1 MRIGNIEVK
10 RLVWISLVGV
20 VGVVGAIGGWW
31 AWTQGKPTV
40 QAMTV
45 QPQPPFVRLAGVGTG
60 LADQVL
66 RERADFFD
74 PTPLFF
80 PTEWNYG
87 QRPLRESLRRQPGQV
102 FGSFEPVFSYPE
114 QNMKTYG
121 IEITPAPEKLS
132 DILVQGNEA
141 PFAGIG
147 QIDRPKPALQERGGF
162 VEVRRFSS
170 DEPVISQ
177 ALGSIGLPR
186 LDYAPLEFL
195 VVVSRAGVVGEP
207 VLTSGSGWEEVDTFF
222 RTYLVKTAR
231 LGERLSPGRYRVL
244 VGP

>member
-1 MRIGNIEVK
+1 MRIGNLEVK
-10 RLVWISLVGV
+10 RRVWISL

-31 AWTQGKPTV
+31 AWTQGRPAV
-40 QAMTV
+40 PALTV

-66 RERADFFD
+66 RERADLFD

-87 QRPLRESLRRQPGQV
+87 QRPLRESLRRQPGQT
-102 FGSFEPVFSYPE
+102 FGSFEPIYSFAE
-114 QNMKTYG
+114 QNLKTYG
-121 IEITPAPEKLS
+121 VELRPAPEKLS
-132 DILVQGNEA
+132 DILAQGNEA

-147 QIDRPKPALQERGGF
+147 QIDRRQPALPERGGF
-162 VEVRRFSS
+162 VEVRRLSN
-170 DEPVISQ
+170 DESIIAQ
-177 ALGSIGLPR
+177 ALGSIVLPR

-195 VVVSRAGVVGEP
+195 MLVSPAGVVGEP

-231 LGERLSPGRYRVL
+231 LGERLDPGRYRVL